1 MAVYSGHSAHWERG
15 IVKHAE
21 VGCVFFFPF
30 LIGVYLL
37 YNTVLFSPVQQSEP
51 VTHIHIS
58 HLFWV
63 SFLQMTLGVTR
74 FLKSLHTLKCMS
86 LNCAL
91 LLMST
96 PIGPIL

>member
-1 MAVYSGHSAHWERG
+1 MTANGAWFFVFLS
-15 IVKHAE
+15 IVDLP
-21 VGCVFFFPF
+21 CV
-30 LIGVYLL
+30 V
-37 YNTVLFSPVQQSEP
+37 SSVQQSEP

>member
-37 YNTVLFSPVQQSEP
+37 YNTVLFSPVQQSESAIMYTYTP
-51 VTHIHIS
+51 LFFWIS
-58 HLFWV
+58 FPCR
-63 SFLQMTLGVTR
+63 SPETTE
-74 FLKSLHTLKCMS
+74 
-86 LNCAL
+86 
-91 LLMST
+91 
-96 PIGPIL
+96 